1 MSAPRFPNTASSDFT
16 EGAVA
21 RAVEG
26 SCAQCHKSSKTDLVI
41 RCHLCRAVHHL
52 DCYSNNGGCAVFGCL
67 NIKAIHISNQ
77 SEESLAENVFRAELK
92 QSVNRW
98 SSTDD
103 SFLAFVTICIIGAFF
118 FFLYLIF

>member
-1 MSAPRFPNTASSDFT
+1 MVSQQFPNTASSHFT
-16 EGAVA
+16 EEPLALVA
-21 RAVEG
+21 EE
-26 SCAQCHKSSKTDLVI
+26 SCAGCQKPSKTDLVI

-52 DCYSNNGGCAVFGCL
+52 DCYSKKGCAVFGCL

-98 SSTDD
+98 SSKDD

-118 FFLYLIF
+118 FFLYLLF